1 MFSLPLSLDKE
12 LVQIKNHFNFFEM
25 PPAVIIE
32 GLTEPAVMPDW
43 RPKVAVLV
51 QNCGIVIFVSGF
63 CFHLLGKE
71 KQIWQKKVRVETLE
85 V

>member
-32 GLTEPAVMPDW
+32 GLTKPAVMPNW
-43 RPKVAVLV
+43 RTKVAVLV
-51 QNCGIVIFVSGF
+51 QHCGIGIFVSGF
-63 CFHLLGKE
+63 CFHLSGKE
-71 KQIWQKKVRVETLE
+71 KQIWQKSVSGGP
-85 V
+85 